1 MENKEETKKFDGG
14 YGLCPRCQQSSLI
27 WGGDFTYED
36 YGMDGEGLVSNYT
49 CPVCGS
55 YIEVFTSYP
64 EEPKKYIYYDNKTN
78 YGELGEPT
86 EFIDEFGD
94 KLYIGDV
101 VIIVD
106 IRNEYRTY
114 SVVVKSNNYPNG
126 FIMGIADKCN
136 QETKTI
142 NRNEWKTVKLLDWSL
157 VENTPNIN
165 NIYKDRNLKII
176 KENK

>member
-1 MENKEETKKFDGG
+1 MEKKEETKKFDGG
-14 YGLCPRCQQSSLI
+14 YGLCPRCQESSLI
-27 WGGDFTYED
+27 WGGDFTFED
-36 YGMDGEGLVSNYT
+36 YGMDGEGLVSNYI

-64 EEPKKYIYYDNKTN
+64 EEPKKYICYDNKTN

-86 EFIDEFGD
+86 EFTDEFGD

-106 IRNEYRTY
+106 SRNEYRAY

-126 FIMGIADKCN
+126 FIMGIADNCN

-157 VENTPNIN
+157 VEETPNIN
-165 NIYKDRNLKII
+165 NIYEDRNLKII